1 MFSVKIYDRDTSM
14 IIASIGYIKTIDDI
28 QFELRLNQNKVVYTI
43 AELNRQAYFYFD
55 AIHERIEIE
64 MWEG

>member
-14 IIASIGYIKTIDDI
+14 IIASIGYIQAIIDI
-28 QFELRLNQNKVVYTI
+28 QFELRLNQNKVVYI
-43 AELNRQAYFYFD
+43 VAGLNRTVCFYFD

-64 MWEG
+64 MVEG